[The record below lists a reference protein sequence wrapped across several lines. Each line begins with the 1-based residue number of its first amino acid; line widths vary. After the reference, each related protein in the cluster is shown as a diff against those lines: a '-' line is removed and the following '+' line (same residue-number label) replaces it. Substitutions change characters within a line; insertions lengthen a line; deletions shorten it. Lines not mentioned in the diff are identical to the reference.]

1 MYRVLF
7 AEDELLVRMGLQ
19 NAVDWKKYDMEL
31 VAQADNG
38 KDAYQLFLKLHPE
51 VVITDIRMEGMD
63 GYELIR
69 RIREIDRKCAIMV
82 ISCLDDFE
90 SLRKMMGYN
99 ISGYILKASMTMD
112 EIHQELEKVKAYLE
126 QNVGT
131 RMDGMQ
137 KESLDEMMTAYLTEK
152 KEEDWSWARWKDGE
166 PFRPEQI
173 QTEVMFSLKEEDRG
187 KISDLGK
194 KFVYDL
200 AEKYLNRSVIVRT
213 GDDSFCVLTETG
225 EEKLEES
232 LSRMKNAIHT
242 YLGVEFDIRAEGI
255 FCSDRRKY
263 GETLRNVYRKLEGG
277 RKDQK
282 QREAFREPLIERAV
296 RYMELN
302 FQKPLGLGE
311 ISGYLGI
318 SSSYFSHLFKKET
331 GKTYVEYLN
340 ELRLHKVLE
349 ELKNS
354 NMKLSVIAERNGFN
368 NLEYFSRF
376 FKKHM
381 GVSPAKWRQQNR
393 G

>member
-1 MYRVLF
+1 
-7 AEDELLVRMGLQ
+7 
-19 NAVDWKKYDMEL
+19 
-31 VAQADNG
+31 
-38 KDAYQLFLKLHPE
+38 
-51 VVITDIRMEGMD
+51 MEGWRAFPAGADSD
-63 GYELIR
+63 GGDVFPEGR
-69 RIREIDRKCAIMV
+69 R
-82 ISCLDDFE
+82 
-90 SLRKMMGYN
+90 
-99 ISGYILKASMTMD
+99 
-112 EIHQELEKVKAYLE
+112 Q
-126 QNVGT
+126 
-131 RMDGMQ
+131 
-137 KESLDEMMTAYLTEK
+137 
-152 KEEDWSWARWKDGE
+152 
-166 PFRPEQI
+166 
-173 QTEVMFSLKEEDRG
+173 G

-200 AEKYLNRSVIVRT
+200 AEKYLNRSVIVRI

-225 EEKLEES
+225 EEKLEAS

-263 GETLRNVYRKLEGG
+263 GETLRNVYRKLKGG